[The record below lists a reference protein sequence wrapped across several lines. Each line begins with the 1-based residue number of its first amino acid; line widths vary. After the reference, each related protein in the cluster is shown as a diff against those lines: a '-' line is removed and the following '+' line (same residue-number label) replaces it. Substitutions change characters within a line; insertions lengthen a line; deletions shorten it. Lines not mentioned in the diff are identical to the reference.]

1 MMKKELNSERLQADI
16 VFLQKENIRTYDY
29 IVGELDCVKA
39 LISEKT
45 CNQNDSSRKPFKIS
59 SV

>member
-1 MMKKELNSERLQADI
+1 MKKDLNLERLQADI

-29 IVGELDCVKA
+29 IVGELDYVKA
-39 LISEKT
+39 LISET
-45 CNQNDSSRKPFKIS
+45 TYNQNDSPRKPFKIS

>member
-1 MMKKELNSERLQADI
+1 MMKKDLNLERLQADI

-29 IVGELDCVKA
+29 IVGELDYVKA
-39 LISEKT
+39 LISET
-45 CNQNDSSRKPFKIS
+45 TYNQNDSSRKPFKIS